1 MGMYEVRRV
10 RADEW
15 REAREIRLEALKD
28 TPIGFGEWYED
39 ALAKSDEVWRERTR
53 KSAESEAAAMFVA
66 AAADGSRLVGTAG
79 VFAPDAAG
87 REYVVYGVYV
97 TPAFRGPGLGTATR
111 LFDTAISW
119 ARLTGGAEVISLE
132 VHENNDRARAF
143 YRRYGFVETG
153 ETKPAML
160 HGPASLIVMRYDR
173 PL

>member
-1 MGMYEVRRV
+1 MYEVRRV

-15 REAREIRLEALKD
+15 RAAREIRLEALKD
-28 TPIGFGEWYED
+28 TPIGFGEWYEE

-66 AAADGSRLVGTAG
+66 AACGGRLVGTAG

-87 REYVVYGVYV
+87 REFVVYGVYV
-97 TPAFRGPGLGTATR
+97 TPGFRGPGLNTATR

-132 VHENNDRARAF
+132 VHEKNDRARAF

-153 ETKPAML
+153 ETKPAVL
-160 HGPASLIVMRYDR
+160 HKPASLIVMRYER

>member
-10 RADEW
+10 RSDEW

-28 TPIGFGEWYED
+28 TPIGFGEAYED
-39 ALAKSDEVWRERTR
+39 AVAKSDEVWRERTR
-53 KSAESEAAAMFVA
+53 KTAESEAAALFVA
-66 AAADGSRLVGTAG
+66 AADDGRLVGTAG
-79 VFAPDAAG
+79 VFAADAAE
-87 REYVVYGVYV
+87 REYAVYGVYV
-97 TPAFRGPGLGTATR
+97 TPDYRGAGLGTASR

-119 ARLTGGAEVISLE
+119 ARVSGGAEVISLE

-153 ETKPAML
+153 ATKPAVL
-160 HGPASLIVMRYDR
+160 HKPASLIVMRYDR